1 MIAEIIAV
9 GTELL
14 MGQID
19 NTNTR
24 YISSRFPD
32 ADVYVYYHTVVGDNS
47 VRLTS
52 CLKHALERA
61 DVVITTGGLGP
72 TQDDLTKETI
82 SKALGLELIPDKD
95 TLEGIHRF
103 FKERGR
109 VPAPNNEKQGYF
121 PEGALILRNDNG
133 TAPGCLIE
141 KDEKIIIMMPGP
153 PWEMEPMFE
162 KSVIPYFIKDARS
175 KLYSVYLR
183 MFGIGESSMEDI
195 INDLVTEQSNPT
207 IAPYAKRGEITLRI
221 TAKYNPSEDD
231 PEKIIAPVLNEI
243 KNRLGEYIYSYENEE
258 LNEKVAHMLIE
269 KNCKIALAESCTGG
283 MLTSLLT
290 DIPGISAV
298 LDRSVVTY
306 SYGAKISEL
315 GVKADSLEKHGA
327 VSKDVA
333 EEMANGIR
341 KSAGSDIGIGI
352 TGIAGPGGGTD
363 DKPVGLVYVALSDK
377 DGTVVKKL
385 NLWGD
390 RDRIRHSTCLNALD
404 MIRKNLNKTKTEKI

>member
-14 MGQID
+14 MGQIN
-19 NTNTR
+19 NTNAK
-24 YISSRFPD
+24 YISARFPD
-32 ADVYVYYHTVVGDNS
+32 ADVYVYYHTVVGDNPQ
-47 VRLTS
+47 RLAA
-52 CLKHALERA
+52 CLNHALDRA

-82 SKALGLELIPDKD
+82 SETLGLELIPDEE
-95 TLEGIHRF
+95 TLENIHRF

-109 VPAPNNEKQGYF
+109 VAAPNNEKQAYF
-121 PEGALILRNDNG
+121 PEGSFILKNDNG
-133 TAPGCLIE
+133 TAPGCIIE
-141 KDEKIIIMMPGP
+141 KDGKTVVMLPGP

-162 KSVIPYFIKDARS
+162 NAVLPYFMKDARS

-183 MFGIGESSMEDI
+183 MFGIGESSMEDRI
-195 INDLVTEQSNPT
+195 SDLVTEQSNPT
-207 IAPYAKRGEITLRI
+207 IAPYAKRGEITLRV
-221 TAKYNPSEDD
+221 TAKYNPGEDD
-231 PEKIIAPVLNEI
+231 PEKIIEPVLDEI
-243 KNRLGEYIYSYENEE
+243 KNRLGEFIYSFKNEE

-269 KNCKIALAESCTGG
+269 NECKIAVAESCTGG

-306 SYGAKISEL
+306 SYEAKTSVL
-315 GVKADSLEKHGA
+315 GVNPKTLERVGA
-327 VSKDVA
+327 VSKEVA
-333 EEMANGIR
+333 IEMAEGIR
-341 KSAGSDIGIGI
+341 RTAESDIGLAI
-352 TGIAGPGGGTD
+352 TGIAGPGGGTAE
-363 DKPVGLVYVALSDK
+363 KPVGTVYVALADK
-377 DGTVVKKL
+377 SGTVYKKL

-404 MIRKNLNKTKTEKI
+404 MIRRNLLRMKEN

>member
-14 MGQID
+14 MGQIN
-19 NTNTR
+19 NTNAR
-24 YISSRFPD
+24 YISARFPD
-32 ADVYVYYHTVVGDNS
+32 ADVYVYYHTVVGDNPS
-47 VRLTS
+47 RLTA
-52 CLKHALERA
+52 CLNHALERA

-82 SKALGLELIPDKD
+82 SGAMGLELIPDKA
-95 TLEGIHRF
+95 TLDGINQF

-109 VPAPNNEKQGYF
+109 IPAPNNKKQGYF
-121 PEGALILRNDNG
+121 PKGSLILRNDNG

-141 KDEKIIIMMPGP
+141 KEGKIVIMMPGP

-162 KSVIPYFIKDARS
+162 KSVLPYFIKDARS

-195 INDLVTEQSNPT
+195 IKDLVTEQSNPT
-207 IAPYAKRGEITLRI
+207 IAPYAKRGEITLRV
-221 TAKYNPSEDD
+221 TAKYNPDKDD
-231 PEKIIAPVLNEI
+231 PNNIIAPVLDEI
-243 KNRLGEYIYSYENEE
+243 NSRLGEYIYSYENEE
-258 LNEKVAHMLIE
+258 LNEKVANMLID

-283 MLTSLLT
+283 MLTSMLT

-306 SYGAKISEL
+306 SYEAKISEL
-315 GVKADSLEKHGA
+315 GVRFESLEKHGA
-327 VSKDVA
+327 VSNEVA
-333 EEMANGIR
+333 REMAEGIR

-363 DKPVGLVYVALSDK
+363 DKPVGLVYVALADK
-377 DGTVVKKL
+377 DETIVKKL
-385 NLWGD
+385 SLWGD

-404 MIRKNLNKTKTEKI
+404 MIRKNLNKTKTGEN

>member
-14 MGQID
+14 MGQIN
-19 NTNTR
+19 NTNAR
-24 YISSRFPD
+24 YISARFPD
-32 ADVYVYYHTVVGDNS
+32 ADVYVYYHTVVGDNPG
-47 VRLTS
+47 RLS
-52 CLKHALERA
+52 ACLNHALERA

-82 SKALGLELIPDKD
+82 SKALRLELIPDKE

-109 VPAPNNEKQGYF
+109 VAAPNNEKQGYF
-121 PEGALILRNDNG
+121 PKGALILRNDNG

-141 KDEKIIIMMPGP
+141 KDGKIIIMMPGP

-162 KSVIPYFIKDARS
+162 KSVLPYFMKDARS

-221 TAKYNPSEDD
+221 TAKYNPGEDD
-231 PEKIIAPVLNEI
+231 PKKIIAPVLDEI
-243 KNRLGEYIYSYENEE
+243 NKRLGEYIYSYKNEE
-258 LNEKVAHMLIE
+258 LNEKVANMLIE
-269 KNCKIALAESCTGG
+269 RNCKIALAESCTGG
-283 MLTSLLT
+283 MLTSMLT

-306 SYGAKISEL
+306 SYEAKISEL
-315 GVKADSLEKHGA
+315 GVRADSLEKHGA

-333 EEMANGIR
+333 EEMAQGIR

-352 TGIAGPGGGTD
+352 TGIAGPEGGTD
-363 DKPVGLVYVALSDK
+363 DKPVGLVYVALADK
-377 DGTVVKKL
+377 EGTVVKKL

-404 MIRKNLNKTKTEKI
+404 MIRKNLNKAKAGVN